1 MHSTPLLSGAALLGI
16 FSGLVLAGLTPTS
29 PLPTKQPDWRGRAA
43 NLRAE
48 TESLYSRSMP
58 EDLSPTVGYG
68 NPAYHQAAVEVRY
81 DPHWRVSPQLP
92 VYPSARVEETRP
104 VQTGN
109 EATIA
114 ELEALNESFDQ
125 PPEQPRLPDED
136 EDLFGG

>member
-1 MHSTPLLSGAALLGI
+1 MHSAPLLSGSALLGI
-16 FSGLVLAGLTPTS
+16 FSGLLLAGMTPTS

-48 TESLYSRSMP
+48 TESLYAWSMP
-58 EDLSPTVGYG
+58 EDLSPRVGFG

-92 VYPSARVEETRP
+92 AYPSAPVEEARP
-104 VQTGN
+104 VRTGN

-114 ELEALNESFDQ
+114 ELETLGESFDQ
-125 PPEQPRLPDED
+125 FAERAELAGEEEYLSRD
-136 EDLFGG
+136 